1 LKESWNPPLFDQSEK
16 ALQRTFVTSPIST
29 ILRKQRKDIFGNVD
43 VLNDFD
49 FNIKFSEMGSSDKEE
64 IDSDVDTV
72 LADIAKWS
80 DPLRPIKSLNLPR
93 NFHFHDH
100 HHQNHSNFRH
110 CLQIFMNET
119 CVVKSM

>member
-1 LKESWNPPLFDQSEK
+1 
-16 ALQRTFVTSPIST
+16 
-29 ILRKQRKDIFGNVD
+29 LRKQRKDIFGNVD

-80 DPLRPIKSLNLPR
+80 DPLRPIKSLKR
-93 NFHFHDH
+93 
-100 HHQNHSNFRH
+100 
-110 CLQIFMNET
+110 CLYT
-119 CVVKSM
+119 